1 MTVLLTKGIR
11 LGAAI
16 LAAVTVWAILTYMD
30 ELPGGTEENHE

>member
-30 ELPGGTEENHE
+30 ELPGGTEETHE